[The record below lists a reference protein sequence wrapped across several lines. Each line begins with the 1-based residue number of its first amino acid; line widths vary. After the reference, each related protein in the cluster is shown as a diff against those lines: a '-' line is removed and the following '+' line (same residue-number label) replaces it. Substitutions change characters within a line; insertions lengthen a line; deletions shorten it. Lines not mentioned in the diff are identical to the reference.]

1 MVQKWLSV
9 HLKTMKIRDIEELI
23 KNMVQPIENIRERN
37 FPFSENKAHVNFDV
51 SENIENI
58 RELKNQFSEYFIPDE
73 YKIEGQT
80 RSYKEYLNEI
90 EYV

>member
-1 MVQKWLSV
+1 
-9 HLKTMKIRDIEELI
+9 MKIRDIEELI
-23 KNMVQPIENIRERN
+23 KNMVQPIENIG
-37 FPFSENKAHVNFDV
+37 K
-51 SENIENI
+51 
-58 RELKNQFSEYFIPDE
+58 LKNRVSEYFIPDE

>member
-1 MVQKWLSV
+1 MTDESDLDIAANVVVQKWLSV
-9 HLKTMKIRDIEELI
+9 HWKTMKIRDIEELI
-23 KNMVQPIENIRERN
+23 KNIVQPIENIG
-37 FPFSENKAHVNFDV
+37 K
-51 SENIENI
+51 
-58 RELKNQFSEYFIPDE
+58 LKNQLSEYFIPDE